1 MSEAAS
7 AKMALAFASLTG
19 GVRFD
24 GKRHRDDMKL
34 FRRGGGGGESA
45 SGGFAAPVESGR
57 GADAG
62 KKRKRVSATDAAPD
76 LTVRES
82 PRGARGDDDAI
93 DVFEASRA
101 GSSTRS
107 RSSEKDP
114 PKRAKKKTTSAVDA
128 ASSVLSSREI
138 EAANVARK
146 RWNIR
151 VSGAGAGHCPAPLRD
166 FADLAERY
174 DGAGRR
180 LLTRLGEA
188 GFAEPTPI
196 QRQAVPLLLEGND
209 LLAVAPTG
217 SGKTLAFLLPILVG
231 LSAGSEGGDREK
243 GRARKGPRALLLSP
257 AKELAQQ
264 SFRVLKLLARGTGGS
279 LRYAP
284 RPSVNREKTTSA
296 NTASART
303 SRTPAPESTLPRTE
317 MKRPKPARR
326 GIKPPLSSRQAP
338 GKGGGQI
345 HPLGPFRSPWTRG
358 PNHIRSV
365 EEREERAARAAVN
378 GPPRPSLV
386 LSGNFFEHIRSRLR
400 RWFFFSAR
408 SPPRLRPHISRTS
421 PPPLQVLL
429 AHEGDADERDGQG

>member
-284 RPSVNREKTTSA
+284 RPSANHEKNTSA

-303 SRTPAPESTLPRTE
+303 SRPPAPESTLPRTE

-345 HPLGPFRSPWTRG
+345 HPPGPFRSPWTRG

-365 EEREERAARAAVN
+365 EEREKTSGARGGERSAATFS
-378 GPPRPSLV
+378 RPF
-386 LSGNFFEHIRSRLR
+386 GNIFRTHPFEAPTVV
-400 RWFFFSAR
+400 FFFGSLTSA
-408 SPPRLRPHISRTS
+408 PPSPHIAHF
-421 PPPLQVLL
+421 PPPSPGV
-429 AHEGDADERDGQG
+429 ACSRRRRR

>member
-1 MSEAAS
+1 
-7 AKMALAFASLTG
+7 MALAFASLTG

-76 LTVRES
+76 LAVRES
-82 PRGARGDDDAI
+82 SRGARGDDDAI

-128 ASSVLSSREI
+128 DAASSVLSSREI

-166 FADLAERY
+166 FADLVERY

-284 RPSVNREKTTSA
+284 RPSANHEKNTSA

-345 HPLGPFRSPWTRG
+345 HPPGPFRSPWTRG

-365 EEREERAARAAVN
+365 EEREKTSGARGGERSAATFS
-378 GPPRPSLV
+378 RPF
-386 LSGNFFEHIRSRLR
+386 GNIFRTHPFEAPTVV
-400 RWFFFSAR
+400 FFFGSLTSA
-408 SPPRLRPHISRTS
+408 PPSPHIAHF
-421 PPPLQVLL
+421 PPPSPGV
-429 AHEGDADERDGQG
+429 ACSRRRRR

>member
-45 SGGFAAPVESGR
+45 SGGSAAPVESGR

-62 KKRKRVSATDAAPD
+62 KKRKRVSATDAPPNLA
-76 LTVRES
+76 VRES
-82 PRGARGDDDAI
+82 SRGARGDDDAI
-93 DVFEASRA
+93 DVFEASRGVSTRA
-101 GSSTRS
+101 GASTRS
-107 RSSEKDP
+107 RSSEKEDA
-114 PKRAKKKTTSAVDA
+114 KRAKKKTASAVDA
-128 ASSVLSSREI
+128 ASSRALASSTSVLSSREI

-166 FADLAERY
+166 FADLVERY

-180 LLTRLGEA
+180 LLARLGEA

-231 LSAGSEGGDREK
+231 LSAGEGGDRER
-243 GRARKGPRALLLSP
+243 RARKGPRALLLSP

-284 RPSVNREKTTSA
+284 RPSANCEKTTS
-296 NTASART
+296 
-303 SRTPAPESTLPRTE
+303 E
-317 MKRPKPARR
+317 RR
-326 GIKPPLSSRQAP
+326 
-338 GKGGGQI
+338 
-345 HPLGPFRSPWTRG
+345 
-358 PNHIRSV
+358 
-365 EEREERAARAAVN
+365 ERAN
-378 GPPRPSLV
+378 
-386 LSGNFFEHIRSRLR
+386 
-400 RWFFFSAR
+400 
-408 SPPRLRPHISRTS
+408 RTS
-421 PPPLQVLL
+421 PSRPRVDPSSDGDEETETGPL
-429 AHEGDADERDGQG
+429 RD

>member
-1 MSEAAS
+1 
-7 AKMALAFASLTG
+7 MALAFASLTG

-76 LTVRES
+76 LAVRES
-82 PRGARGDDDAI
+82 SRGARGDDDAI

-114 PKRAKKKTTSAVDA
+114 PKRAKKKTNSAVDA

-231 LSAGSEGGDREK
+231 LSAGEGGDRER
-243 GRARKGPRALLLSP
+243 RARKGPRALLLSP

-284 RPSVNREKTTSA
+284 RPSANHVKTTSEH
-296 NTASART
+296 R
-303 SRTPAPESTLPRTE
+303 
-317 MKRPKPARR
+317 
-326 GIKPPLSSRQAP
+326 
-338 GKGGGQI
+338 
-345 HPLGPFRSPWTRG
+345 
-358 PNHIRSV
+358 
-365 EEREERAARAAVN
+365 ERANLAR
-378 GPPRPSLV
+378 
-386 LSGNFFEHIRSRLR
+386 
-400 RWFFFSAR
+400 
-408 SPPRLRPHISRTS
+408 
-421 PPPLQVLL
+421 PPPNRPFL
-429 AHEGDADERDGQG
+429 GRR